1 MTNQPTWRATF
12 AAGGAKALAA
22 CQATAGAASAS
33 TPKYARFS
41 FTLPEPRPSTK
52 RTIRILRADIDNADI
67 LATQI
72 RVSTG
77 ATYVQYRKPKQIC
90 DEWWGNLKWGDSTEN
105 VQNGENLG
113 HSKAVALT

>member
-1 MTNQPTWRATF
+1 MTPRQNIDAGRGRIGAEAGVGVF
-12 AAGGAKALAA
+12 ASPPCGEP
-22 CQATAGAASAS
+22 SA
-33 TPKYARFS
+33 PKYARFS

-52 RTIRILRADIDNADI
+52 RTIRILRAEIDNADI